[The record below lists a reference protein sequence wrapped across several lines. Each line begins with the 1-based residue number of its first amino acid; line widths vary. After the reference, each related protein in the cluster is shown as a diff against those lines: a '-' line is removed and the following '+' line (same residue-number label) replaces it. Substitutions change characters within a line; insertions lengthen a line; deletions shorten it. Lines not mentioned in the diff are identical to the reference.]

1 LHIIRYI
8 TFFLI
13 LQNCGLF
20 SQDYSSIR
28 KKTRLAVF
36 SIIDKTNKKYSDG
49 ISLNLDK
56 KLYDKLESELVNSE
70 KFVLVDRNKIESIM
84 QEQSIQQTGLIS
96 DQSATSLGKLF
107 GVQLAIFGT
116 INDIYHESRVSLD
129 AGLKIIDIKTR
140 EIVVSENKLISVPFS
155 ITENSGISREAI
167 SKVIIKTAQV
177 FVEKIIEEG
186 NIIPWEAR
194 VTNVLPNGKIVI
206 NAGIADGVKIGSVF
220 NIYGLG
226 EEIIDPSTGLSFGF
240 VESFSGEVIVIK
252 NDLGSGKASL
262 CEITNSKHVMN
273 NGDMVKIPENVA
285 VPIYRF
291 YHNKN
296 KDHFYTKNSTPKGD
310 WTLQGIEFC

>member
-1 LHIIRYI
+1 
-8 TFFLI
+8 

-206 NAGIADGVKIGSVF
+206 NAGIADGVKLVQYLIF
-220 NIYGLG
+220 
-226 EEIIDPSTGLSFGF
+226 
-240 VESFSGEVIVIK
+240 
-252 NDLGSGKASL
+252 
-262 CEITNSKHVMN
+262 
-273 NGDMVKIPENVA
+273 MVWVK
-285 VPIYRF
+285 
-291 YHNKN
+291 K
-296 KDHFYTKNSTPKGD
+296 
-310 WTLQGIEFC
+310 

>member
-1 LHIIRYI
+1 M
-8 TFFLI
+8 
-13 LQNCGLF
+13 QNCGLF

-206 NAGIADGVKIGSVF
+206 NAGIADGVKLVQYLIF
-220 NIYGLG
+220 
-226 EEIIDPSTGLSFGF
+226 
-240 VESFSGEVIVIK
+240 
-252 NDLGSGKASL
+252 
-262 CEITNSKHVMN
+262 
-273 NGDMVKIPENVA
+273 MVWVK
-285 VPIYRF
+285 
-291 YHNKN
+291 K
-296 KDHFYTKNSTPKGD
+296 
-310 WTLQGIEFC
+310 